1 MPQMEVKDAPL
12 SKTATIATTFS
23 TPVEGIVQFNVSVK
37 VNMQEFA
44 GWQPDRVAAFFNGI
58 AQVLAA
64 KGAIE
69 KEASS

>member
-1 MPQMEVKDAPL
+1 M
-12 SKTATIATTFS
+12 
-23 TPVEGIVQFNVSVK
+23 QFNVSVK

-44 GWQPDRVAAFFNGI
+44 GWQAERVTAFFNGI

-64 KGAIE
+64 KGALE